1 MQREIAPP
9 DALAAARAALEA
21 YRALGDRYHEYWAL
35 NFYIPLAERAGERI
49 DVEAAIA
56 QMRALEGAEWPPLVL
71 RLRRGTEAGQLG
83 RRGDWAAYRDA
94 FRDEAQRMA
103 ALGEWRGAWF
113 ASQSHGLA
121 EPILGNPAAAVAA
134 LRPVVE
140 QIRAHGGLR
149 QTWTPLGVYTA
160 GLIESGDLDGAAT
173 ALRELLPLIQAEGSA
188 AWGIDHASLYLLQ
201 RGDHEGA
208 ALVVHGWSDA
218 SAKRRGERRGP
229 GIRETFER
237 VGAALRAHHGA
248 DALAAL
254 MARGAA
260 MDEDTIVARVLDGC
274 AG

>member
-1 MQREIAPP
+1 MR
-9 DALAAARAALEA
+9 R
-21 YRALGDRYHEYWAL
+21 
-35 NFYIPLAERAGERI
+35 ERI

-56 QMRALEGAEWPPLVL
+56 QMRALESPEWPLLVL
-71 RLRRGTEAGQLG
+71 RLRRGTEARQLG
-83 RRGDWAAYRDA
+83 RRGDWVAYRDA

-121 EPILGNPAAAVAA
+121 EIILGNPAAAVAA

-140 QIRAHGGLR
+140 QIRAHGRLR

-188 AWGIDHASLYLLQ
+188 AWGIDHASQYLLQ
-201 RGDHEGA
+201 RGDYDGA
-208 ALVVHGWSDA
+208 ALVHGWSDA
-218 SAKRRGERRGP
+218 YAKRRGERRGP
-229 GIRETFER
+229 GIRETYER

-248 DALAAL
+248 DALATL

-260 MDEDTIVARVLDGC
+260 TDEDAIVARVLDGC
-274 AG
+274 GR

>member
-71 RLRRGTEAGQLG
+71 RLRRGTEARQLG

-94 FRDEAQRMA
+94 FRRGAAHGRARRMA
-103 ALGEWRGAWF
+103 RRLVR
-113 ASQSHGLA
+113 L
-121 EPILGNPAAAVAA
+121 AVARTCGA
-134 LRPVVE
+134 HPRQPGRRRGGARPVVE